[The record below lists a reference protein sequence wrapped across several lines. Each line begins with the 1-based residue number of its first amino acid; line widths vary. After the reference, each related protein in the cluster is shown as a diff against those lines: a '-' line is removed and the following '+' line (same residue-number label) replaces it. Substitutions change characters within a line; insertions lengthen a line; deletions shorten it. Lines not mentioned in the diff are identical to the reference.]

1 MREGDELSLRG
12 NLYGENVERD
22 LDQWIIE
29 SKDLCTKKG
38 ESFRR
43 VILKVYYIF
52 LLYTVE

>member
-1 MREGDELSLRG
+1 MREGELSLRG